1 MLLTFEELR
10 KVKDSL
16 PHGSIE
22 RIADELHMDE
32 QTVRNYFGSDHF
44 SHDSFVGAH
53 YEAGGVHGGYVK
65 LDDERIYETAMKL
78 IEKIE

>member
-1 MLLTFEELR
+1 MVLTFEELR

-16 PHGSIE
+16 PHGSME

-53 YEAGGVHGGYVK
+53 YESGVHGGYVK
-65 LDDERIYETAMKL
+65 LDDERIYQTAMKL
-78 IEKIE
+78 IEKLE

>member
-1 MLLTFEELR
+1 MVLTFEELR

-22 RIADELHMDE
+22 KIAGDLHLDV

-53 YEAGGVHGGYVK
+53 YEPGVHGGYVK
-65 LDDERIYETAMKL
+65 LDNEQIYETAMKL
-78 IEKIE
+78 IEQRE